1 MSNQNKRHLISLE
14 LLSNEDI
21 LQIVDRGLSYAN
33 GALNDSRPLAG
44 SIVGLYFR
52 KTSTRT
58 RTSFSVAALRLGAHI
73 ISYGPNDL
81 QENTGESIQDTARVL
96 SLMLNGLVARTA
108 GSRQEMEI
116 LAQQESMGVINA
128 MSEDEHPTQ
137 ALADLTTIMQHFRTL
152 SGLRLLY
159 VGEGNSTATAL
170 ALALT
175 RFAGNQLVFC
185 TPPGYGMPRRIMDK
199 AEAYAMANGASI
211 KEQHHMEDVPG
222 EFDIVYTTRWETT
235 GTVKKDVKWKELFA
249 PFRVTR
255 NIMEKYPGA
264 VFMHDLPAQRGE
276 EVDAEVLDGPCSIA
290 FKQAENKMH
299 SACAV
304 LEWCL
309 RPAPSYDGAY
319 AEKNVRAA
327 HSLAMHK

>member
-1 MSNQNKRHLISLE
+1 MNNQKNRHLISLE
-14 LLSNEDI
+14 RLSGKDI
-21 LQIVDRGLSYAN
+21 LQIAARGLSYAK
-33 GALNDSRPLAG
+33 GALKEARPLEG
-44 SIVGLYFR
+44 FIVGIYFR

-58 RTSFSVAALRLGAHI
+58 RTSFSVAALRLGANI

-81 QENTGESIQDTARVL
+81 QENTGETIQDTARVL

-116 LAQQESMGVINA
+116 LARQGSMGVINA

-137 ALADLTTIMQHFRTL
+137 ALADLTTIMQHFGTV

-159 VGEGNSTATAL
+159 AGEGNNTAAAL

-185 TPPGYGMPRRIMDK
+185 TPPGYGIPQETMDK
-199 AEAYAMANGASI
+199 AKMYAKANGASI
-211 KEQHHMEDVPG
+211 KQQHHLNDVPG

-235 GTVKKDVKWKELFA
+235 GTVKKDVEWKELFA
-249 PFRVTR
+249 PFKVTR
-255 NIMEKYPGA
+255 ELMEKYPDA
-264 VFMHDLPAQRGE
+264 IFMHDLPAQRGE
-276 EVDAEVLDGPCSIA
+276 EVDAEVLDGPGSIA
-290 FKQAENKMH
+290 FKQAENKLH

-309 RPAPSYDGAY
+309 KPDFFYDREPDR
-319 AEKNVRAA
+319 AELQVNEK
-327 HSLAMHK
+327 